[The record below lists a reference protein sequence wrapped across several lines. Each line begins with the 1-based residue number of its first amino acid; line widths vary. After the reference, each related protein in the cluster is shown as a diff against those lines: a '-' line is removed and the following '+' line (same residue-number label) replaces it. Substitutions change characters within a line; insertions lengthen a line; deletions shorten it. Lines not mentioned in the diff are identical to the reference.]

1 VRSLIFAVGCLSFEA
16 LVCQTDGAC
25 LCVFSRILLRYDLS
39 ETGGW
44 MLEAMSVLTSLRG
57 NADDGGEN
65 VGTGRPLRAQ
75 RARPSHSQQAEVLA
89 AILSTR

>member
-1 VRSLIFAVGCLSFEA
+1 
-16 LVCQTDGAC
+16 
-25 LCVFSRILLRYDLS
+25 
-39 ETGGW
+39 